1 MSSLAAARADNF
13 YNPPDWDPS
22 TISRDKYQGSKGS
35 NQYEQRGEIRFEVP
49 WNMWC
54 TSCDSHIGRGVRFN
68 AKKREIGRYFSTK
81 IWEFS
86 MKCHLCGG
94 IIVICTDPQNCDY
107 KVTVGG
113 KRRCMSYSTAD
124 LEVIDIHNEAHKERM
139 EMDPIYRL
147 QHEEEDKRKKMENAL
162 RLQSLHQLQER
173 EKADYDNNCKLRRQF
188 RAKKKRKM
196 EMVKAAQDKGLAIE
210 LLEGT
215 KEDEDMAKR
224 VEFKAKNVVIPA
236 KRRRMKLENESIFK
250 SNKKRKLKE
259 SKRKNKG
266 KSEGKSE
273 GKSIRKLN
281 RKSKGST
288 MTMTL
293 RSQTKSLLKD
303 KKESKE
309 KKKLLLLN
317 KMKNARK
324 LKGKQAFA
332 IPSFASK

>member
-1 MSSLAAARADNF
+1 M
-13 YNPPDWDPS
+13 
-22 TISRDKYQGSKGS
+22 
-35 NQYEQRGEIRFEVP
+35 P

-68 AKKREIGRYFSTK
+68 AKKNQIGRYFSTK

-124 LEVIDIHNEAHKERM
+124 LEVIEIHNEVHKERM

-162 RLQSLHQLQER
+162 RLQSLHRLQER
-173 EKADYDNNCKLRRQF
+173 EKADYDNNSKLRRQF

-196 EMVKAAQDKGLAIE
+196 EMVKAAEDKGLAIE

-215 KEDEDMAKR
+215 KEDEEAAQR
-224 VEFKAKNVVIPA
+224 VEFKAENVVIPA
-236 KRRRMKLENESIFK
+236 KRRRIKLENESIFK
-250 SNKKRKLKE
+250 SNKKRKVKE
-259 SKRKNKG
+259 SKGKSKG
-266 KSEGKSE
+266 KLKG
-273 GKSIRKLN
+273 
-281 RKSKGST
+281 KSKGST

-293 RSQTKSLLKD
+293 RSQTKHKGKSRSVSKSLLKD
-303 KKESKE
+303 KKQSKE
-309 KKKLLLLN
+309 RKKMLLLK

-324 LKGKQAFA
+324 LKSKQAFA
-332 IPSFASK
+332 IPDFASK